1 MFHDEV
7 GDAFMEVEVECV
19 VFDDAGVSQLFDA
32 EEVLLE
38 FEDVLLVHGDH
49 LNCVHFLGL
58 SILAAVHPRVGPFPD
73 HLQQHVLLVET
84 VHVAPLL
91 LLVLVR
97 VLPQQPLGKE
107 GVCQLQAL
115 PSEADLLLLGLDL
128 QAVLGDDLDVAQ

>member
-1 MFHDEV
+1 
-7 GDAFMEVEVECV
+7 
-19 VFDDAGVSQLFDA
+19 
-32 EEVLLE
+32 
-38 FEDVLLVHGDH
+38 
-49 LNCVHFLGL
+49 
-58 SILAAVHPRVGPFPD
+58 VHPRVGPFPD